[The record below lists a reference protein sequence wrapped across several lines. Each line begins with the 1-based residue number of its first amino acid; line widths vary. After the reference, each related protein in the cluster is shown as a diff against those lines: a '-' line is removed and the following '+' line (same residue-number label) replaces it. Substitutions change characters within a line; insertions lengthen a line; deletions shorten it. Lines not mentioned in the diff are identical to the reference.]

1 VTIIRQLMA
10 PDPADRPTAQLCLE
24 HFTELKTPLEI
35 ELERQRAKAV
45 YLEQELQKLMESNEM
60 RRG

>member
-1 VTIIRQLMA
+1 MA